1 VSFVVNAFY
10 LPLRPTVTYRTYIVF
25 STVANPRQTGED
37 NHCNFPASMGPP
49 AQETDAEPLA
59 PSSEHA
65 TSTLM
70 AESQMNAPRVSEQ
83 EPPLANAQP
92 PQDSTIVCDS
102 WQQMVQAVLGVGLL
116 LGALAMFH
124 YYAPMAEQGV
134 PPSDLQKQ
142 VHDLTAQVEQLKQD
156 QAMPATVLNHYRNS
170 IGYIYGVYQVGFPN
184 QRPAIR
190 ARVSG
195 TGFLVGDGLLATN
208 RHVAEPWY
216 GDSEAEKLIGQGATA
231 MLENLVVFFPGSPTP
246 VALSPASVSKTS
258 DLAVLRAEDSPVVRS
273 LPALPLAKAAG
284 SPGELV
290 TVIGYPMGI
299 AGMVAKSPTG
309 IYERM
314 AYRHND
320 MNAASELAA
329 LSLIRP
335 STTCGHLGDVVG
347 DKLIYDAPTAHGGS
361 GGPVF
366 NAKGEVIGVNS
377 AYMDGFS
384 GGTLGVSVDS
394 LRPLLQE
401 AQKPR

>member
-1 VSFVVNAFY
+1 
-10 LPLRPTVTYRTYIVF
+10 
-25 STVANPRQTGED
+25 
-37 NHCNFPASMGPP
+37 
-49 AQETDAEPLA
+49 
-59 PSSEHA
+59 
-65 TSTLM
+65 M
-70 AESQMNAPRVSEQ
+70 AESQIH
-83 EPPLANAQP
+83 EPPLP
-92 PQDSTIVCDS
+92 EPEPSPVPQESSIVCDS
-102 WQQMVQAVLGVGLL
+102 WQQMVQAVLGIVLF
-116 LGALAMFH
+116 LGALAMVH
-124 YYAPMAEQGV
+124 YYGPMAAQGA
-134 PPSDLQKQ
+134 PPDDLQKQ
-142 VHDLTAQVEQLKQD
+142 VHELTAQVEQLKQD
-156 QAMPATVLNHYRNS
+156 QAMPATVLNRYRNS

-184 QRPAIR
+184 QRPAVR

-216 GDSEAEKLIGQGATA
+216 GDSEAQKLIDQGATA

-258 DLAVLRAEDSPVVRS
+258 DLAILRAENSTVIRG
-273 LPALPLAKAAG
+273 LPLLPLAKSAG
-284 SPGELV
+284 SPGQLV

-299 AGMVAKSPTG
+299 AGMVAKSPSG
-309 IYERM
+309 IYERL

-320 MNAASELAA
+320 INAASELAA

-366 NAKGEVIGVNS
+366 NARGEVIGVNS

-394 LRPLLQE
+394 LRPLLQQ
-401 AQKPR
+401 AQTQR

>member
-1 VSFVVNAFY
+1 
-10 LPLRPTVTYRTYIVF
+10 
-25 STVANPRQTGED
+25 
-37 NHCNFPASMGPP
+37 M
-49 AQETDAEPLA
+49 AEPEIHDSE
-59 PSSEHA
+59 PS
-65 TSTLM
+65 
-70 AESQMNAPRVSEQ
+70 ESGINEPSQ
-83 EPPLANAQP
+83 E
-92 PQDSTIVCDS
+92 SSIVCDS
-102 WQQMVQAVLGVGLL
+102 WQQMVQGLLGMLLL
-116 LGALAMFH
+116 LGALAMVH
-124 YYAPMAEQGV
+124 YYAPMAAQAE

-142 VHDLTAQVEQLKQD
+142 VHELTAQVDELRQEQT
-156 QAMPATVLNHYRNS
+156 MPAVVLNHYRNS

-184 QRPAIR
+184 QRPAVR

-195 TGFLVGDGLLATN
+195 TGFLIGDGLIATN

-216 GDSEAEKLIGQGATA
+216 GDTESEALLNRGATA
-231 MLENLVVFFPGSPTP
+231 MLESLVVFFPGSPTP
-246 VALSPASVSKTS
+246 VNLSPASVSKTS
-258 DLAVLRAEDSPVVRS
+258 DLAVLRAENSDVIRGLSI
-273 LPALPLAKAAG
+273 LPLAQKMS

-309 IYERM
+309 IYERL

-320 MNAASELAA
+320 ISAASELAA

-366 NAKGEVIGVNS
+366 NTRGEVIGVNS
-377 AYMDGFS
+377 AYMDGFT

-394 LRPLLQE
+394 LRPLLKE
-401 AQKPR
+401 AQAK